1 MIRVTRGS
9 FHTRLGQQ
17 HDAIPLNS
25 RSKLQTIMG
34 KKNTEIA
41 VSAAIDELKK
51 DSAAW
56 ITESAL
62 RERAYRLGLYHGLS
76 AISDDEYL
84 EHFLARTYIDTMF
97 PRSADDPF
105 TASDVGKLF
114 ASMKDRFLNR
124 GPDED
129 SGLDLDSDLKKMVS
143 ILEDSL
149 IEREQDVQR
158 NVGMIRD
165 LLKDLLSMKGEDFR
179 RDQHSLLDHLES
191 SLRNISCTDKN
202 AC

>member
-1 MIRVTRGS
+1 MIRVSPGS

-17 HDAIPLNS
+17 HDAIPSKS
-25 RSKLQTIMG
+25 RSYLQTMIS

-76 AISDDEYL
+76 AISDDKYL
-84 EHFLARTYIDTMF
+84 EHFLARTYIDTML
-97 PRSADDPF
+97 PRFADDRF
-105 TASDVGKLF
+105 TASDGGKVF
-114 ASMKDRFLNR
+114 ASMKDRLLNR
-124 GPDED
+124 DPREENDPE
-129 SGLDLDSDLKKMVS
+129 LDSDLKKMVS